1 MLGVNSCNLRDRL
14 RKRDIN
20 CAAIVHAEIK
30 LVRHLPHGTFFGTC
44 AAAGANVLVDVA
56 SFFLYGNIEISD
68 KAMDFRHFRICEN
81 SDFFILSCIDH
92 LRSQNAGGAVQRRKS
107 LVELSHLPADCR
119 FLFDNINFEPGIC
132 NIKSSLNTR
141 NAAAYHERTFRD
153 GRFGSRKRCIKV
165 DLCNSC
171 FSEYDRL
178 FGSCRHILM
187 HP

>member
-1 MLGVNSCNLRDRL
+1 MKRRLKSAAFSIVILAAVLAATVFGGVHSNG
-14 RKRDIN
+14 I
-20 CAAIVHAEIK
+20 
-30 LVRHLPHGTFFGTC
+30 LP
-44 AAAGANVLVDVA
+44 A
-56 SFFLYGNIEISD
+56 SALPSSVGFYAVSYLNIENGD
-68 KAMDFRHFRICEN
+68 
-81 SDFFILSCIDH
+81 
-92 LRSQNAGGAVQRRKS
+92 GA
-107 LVELSHLPADCR
+107 A
-119 FLFDNINFEPGIC
+119 
-132 NIKSSLNTR
+132 SLNSAHTR